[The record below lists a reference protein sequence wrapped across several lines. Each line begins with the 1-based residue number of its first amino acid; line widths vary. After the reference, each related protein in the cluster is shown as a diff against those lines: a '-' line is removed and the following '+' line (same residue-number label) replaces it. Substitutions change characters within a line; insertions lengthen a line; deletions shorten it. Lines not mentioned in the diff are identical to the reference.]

1 MPEVGQRISSYLL
14 LEKVGQGGFGEV
26 WKARHHTADETVAVK
41 IPTDPEFVD
50 QLRREGSIQR
60 VLQHDHIVQTLELDA
75 SADPPYFIM
84 EFIEGRSLRQLLQK
98 RGALSFHETLE
109 ISKQILSALQFAH
122 ERGVVHRDIKP
133 GNILISTVVGKERYC
148 VKVADFGLGHVSESL
163 ASSMLVS
170 GKKTSSQGRS
180 LAGTMDYMSPEQKKG
195 APADARND
203 LYSFGL
209 VFYEILV
216 GKLPVGAFPLPSEI
230 HSDLPRKV
238 DLFLKKCLAPEA
250 ANRFPSAE
258 EALRYLSNLEGG
270 GGGGVPFVLSN
281 GTEVFR
287 LGELISAMDT
297 SPEEGRYH
305 LYEGDLSSWL
315 RSIREK
321 SLARIADRIRREE
334 ADPDVGLQKFM
345 EATGMVSVPQM
356 DLDVHELDLGEISPG
371 SYRTFRVYVSRV
383 GKGILWGRAK
393 IEGSPRWVRP
403 GNVHFKGEAS
413 SVEFTISTRELE
425 LNRKYEFKVHF
436 VSNGGEKSLPVFF
449 RISAG
454 RAQLEVF
461 PRECVLPVT
470 GSQTLLL
477 KNTGGKTLSWR
488 TYGFP
493 RWLDVPLSGDIPP
506 QESRPLSLK
515 MKSSA
520 GEIGDVE
527 CRLRIRSN
535 GGEVSVRITTRSS

>member
-1 MPEVGQRISSYLL
+1 M
-14 LEKVGQGGFGEV
+14 
-26 WKARHHTADETVAVK
+26 
-41 IPTDPEFVD
+41 
-50 QLRREGSIQR
+50 
-60 VLQHDHIVQTLELDA
+60 
-75 SADPPYFIM
+75 
-84 EFIEGRSLRQLLQK
+84 
-98 RGALSFHETLE
+98 
-109 ISKQILSALQFAH
+109 
-122 ERGVVHRDIKP
+122 
-133 GNILISTVVGKERYC
+133 
-148 VKVADFGLGHVSESL
+148 
-163 ASSMLVS
+163 
-170 GKKTSSQGRS
+170 
-180 LAGTMDYMSPEQKKG
+180 
-195 APADARND
+195 
-203 LYSFGL
+203 
-209 VFYEILV
+209 
-216 GKLPVGAFPLPSEI
+216 
-230 HSDLPRKV
+230 

-345 EATGMVSVPQM
+345 EATGMVPVPQM
-356 DLDVHELDLGEISPG
+356 DLDVQELDLGEISPG

-413 SVEFTISTRELE
+413 SVEFTISTRDLE

-436 VSNGGEKSLPVFF
+436 VSNGGEKSLPVSF

-454 RAQLEVF
+454 RAQLEIF

-488 TYGFP
+488 SYGFP
-493 RWLDVPLSGDIPP
+493 RWLDVPLSGEIPP

-515 MKSSA
+515 VKSSA
-520 GEIGDVE
+520 GKIGDVE

-535 GGEVSVRITTRSS
+535 GGEVSIRITTRSS